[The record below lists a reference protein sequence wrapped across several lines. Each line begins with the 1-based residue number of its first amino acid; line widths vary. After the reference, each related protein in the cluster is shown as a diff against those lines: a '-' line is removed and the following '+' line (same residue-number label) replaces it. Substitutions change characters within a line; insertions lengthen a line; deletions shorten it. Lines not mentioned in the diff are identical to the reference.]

1 MVEII
6 LDEKFQSLLPSLD
19 AETYRMLEE
28 SILEHGC
35 LTPLVVWNRVL
46 IDGYNRYRICTEH
59 NIPFTTVSKDF
70 HVRDEALIWMIENQ
84 IARRNLT
91 PIQLSRFRGIH
102 YRADRRLHGD
112 SSRFTQKSEESQ
124 NGASMGSTA
133 NRLSELYGVSRDTI
147 FRDVRVADAFEVMDV
162 VSPEAVRMVLSNE
175 VSINRGKL
183 ESLASG
189 TKEQVEAVTEAI
201 LNGTYNRRAP
211 LSAEDRDPSEIF
223 HAELRKLDS
232 IIKKMSGNVSS
243 ALQGNKT
250 DSFSELKSTLRSCI
264 STLESFYS
272 SIPA

>member
-1 MVEII
+1 MAGII
-6 LDEKFQSLLPSLD
+6 LDEKFQSLLPPLD

-35 LTPLVVWNRVL
+35 LTPLVVWSGVL

-59 NIPFTTVSKDF
+59 DIPFTTVSKDF
-70 HVRDEALIWMIENQ
+70 QTRDEALIWMIENQ

-91 PIQLSRFRGIH
+91 PLQLSRFRGIH
-102 YRADRRLHGD
+102 YRADRRLYGD
-112 SSRFTQKSEESQ
+112 ISRFTQKSEESQ
-124 NGASMGSTA
+124 NGARTGSTST
-133 NRLSELYGVSRDTI
+133 RLSEFYGVSRDTI
-147 FRDVRVADAFEVMDV
+147 FRDVKVADAFDVMGA
-162 VSPEAVRMVLSNE
+162 VSPEAVRMVLNNE

-201 LNGTYNRRAP
+201 LNGTYNRRAHLLP
-211 LSAEDRDPSEIF
+211 ENRDPSEIIL
-223 HAELRKLDS
+223 AEMRKLDS
-232 IIKKMSGNVSS
+232 IIRKMTDSANS

-250 DSFSELKSTLRSCI
+250 DGFPELKSTLRSCI
-264 STLESFYS
+264 NTLESFYS